1 VHVKSVDKI
10 HVGNI
15 YSAEEELI
23 ISDCV
28 TLSNSNRNWNE
39 AKQRVTFSC

>member
-1 VHVKSVDKI
+1 MFISDPRVGNGYMYVKSVDKI

-23 ISDCV
+23 ISCCV
-28 TLSNSNRNWNE
+28 TLSPD
-39 AKQRVTFSC
+39 